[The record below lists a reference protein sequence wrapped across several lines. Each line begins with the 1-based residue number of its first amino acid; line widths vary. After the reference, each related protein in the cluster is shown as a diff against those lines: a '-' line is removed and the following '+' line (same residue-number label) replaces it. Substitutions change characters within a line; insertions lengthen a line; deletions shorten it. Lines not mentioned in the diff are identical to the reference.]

1 MAESAGTGVEALLG
15 EEILPLAASTF
26 VVTFT
31 DVGLGRDQARNRLD
45 KEIHRRFGKPRGSD
59 AYHAYQAV
67 ILQIVLIWERAQIA
81 ARSHAGFLILLPNGV
96 RLLEATDVASEL
108 RTLL

>member
-1 MAESAGTGVEALLG
+1 MAESAGPGVEALLG

-31 DVGLGRDQARNRLD
+31 DVGLGREQARNRLD

-59 AYHAYQAV
+59 AYQAV

-81 ARSHAGFLILLPNGV
+81 ARSHSGVLILLPNGA